1 MSRPNFTSI
10 IAATSP
16 RPSPMSG
23 RLSRTAFSLVELL
36 VVIFIVAVVI
46 AITLPALG
54 GARDAAKAATTR
66 ALLQDISRASD
77 TFAIDNRRVAGY
89 FTPREMGLSS
99 NGSATNGRGLSGM
112 ENLMLDLA
120 GGIVQVGGDKPVAS
134 TFGETVEAAP
144 FDPASSSENK
154 ARVAWVNP
162 KLIGAPGKGN
172 SKSYFTPDPKF
183 FVEQPGGGNSVA
195 IRAQFGQPGATA
207 AVGELQIPDIVDAF
221 GNPVLAWTQDET
233 ATDPITEFDNFAKEE
248 SELDDDSPARFYW
261 NQNAAFLRA
270 TSLGRLKRDQ
280 TLNGTN
286 PYSLIGAGVSD
297 YQYEVNLST
306 LLGNP
311 GFPNT
316 LEDGKDVLPTT
327 PRGKLVFHA
336 AGADGYYLGD
346 KDVGGKLGGGTDRR
360 NLFYSFN
367 FFGTDAKTAKT
378 AQRLKDKDGKDAN
391 RDIISLFDD
400 VVIATGS

>member
-1 MSRPNFTSI
+1 MSRPTFST
-10 IAATSP
+10 TP
-16 RPSPMSG
+16 RPSDTFA
-23 RLSRTAFSLVELL
+23 RLERAAFSLVELL
-36 VVIFIVAVVI
+36 VVIFIIAVVI

-66 ALLQDISRASD
+66 ALLQDVTRASE
-77 TFAIDNRRVAGY
+77 TFTIDNRRVPG
-89 FTPREMGLSS
+89 FFSPREMGLAS
-99 NGSATNGRGLSGM
+99 NGGATSGRGLSGM
-112 ENLMLDLA
+112 ENLLLDLA
-120 GGIVQVGGDKPVAS
+120 GGIVQVGGDQPVAS
-134 TFGETVEAAP
+134 TFGETVEASP
-144 FDPASSSENK
+144 FAASSDENK

-172 SKSYFTPDPKF
+172 SKSYFTPDTKF
-183 FVEQPGGGNSVA
+183 FVEQPGGGNGVA

-207 AVGELQIPDIVDAF
+207 AVGELQLPDLVDAF

-233 ATDPITEFDNFAKEE
+233 ATDPITDFDLFAKEE
-248 SELDDDSPARFYW
+248 SRVDDDTFVPARFYW

-286 PYSLIGAGVSD
+286 PYSLIGGGVSNK
-297 YQYEVNLST
+297 YQYEVNLTT
-306 LLGNP
+306 LLANP

-316 LEDGKDVLPTT
+316 LEDGKEVLPTSA
-327 PRGKLVFHA
+327 RGKLVLHA

-346 KDVGGKLGGGTDRR
+346 KDVGGKLGGGSDRR
-360 NLFYSFN
+360 NLFYSLN

-378 AQRLKDKDGKDAN
+378 TQRLKDKDGKDAN
-391 RDIISLFDD
+391 RDILSLFDD
-400 VVIATGS
+400 VVVATGN